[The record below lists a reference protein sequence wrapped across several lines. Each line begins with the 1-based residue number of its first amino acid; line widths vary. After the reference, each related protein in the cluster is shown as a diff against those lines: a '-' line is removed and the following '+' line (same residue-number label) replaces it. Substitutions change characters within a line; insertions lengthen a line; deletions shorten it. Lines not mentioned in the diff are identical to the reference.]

1 MKSAHMC
8 GCMCVTAAIKLF
20 VHFFPQAQWPSLLHT
35 RIWGN
40 LPKTSSVKALV
51 SEEIYLTC
59 ICNCC
64 SLLLSYWSCLGT
76 NYGAGLIF
84 RECFV
89 CSVLQVSIVLLA
101 SAKRLFFTA
110 LRRNIYVFLKYPN
123 FFSTGYG
130 ILKLDVKTKSQ
141 SGVVSITVVTGCV

>member
-1 MKSAHMC
+1 MC
-8 GCMCVTAAIKLF
+8 GCMCVTAVIKLL
-20 VHFFPQAQWPSLLHT
+20 VHFFPQAQWLSLLHT
-35 RIWGN
+35 RIWEN
-40 LPKTSSVKALV
+40 LPKTSSVKASV

-64 SLLLSYWSCLGT
+64 SSVAIILKLFGLKLWCRTDFQRMLCVLCA
-76 NYGAGLIF
+76 AG
-84 RECFV
+84 V
-89 CSVLQVSIVLLA
+89 YCSSGQCKEII
-101 SAKRLFFTA
+101 FTA
-110 LRRNIYVFLKYPN
+110 LPCNIYVFIYFFKYPN